1 MPTDRFGRAEIRKI
15 GAEGGTVKFG
25 GVELKGDYATQKKLL
40 NLYQRKSTPVYL
52 DVERANTSGEFI
64 RFYGVIT
71 NMSEDYPVGNQHP
84 KFGIN
89 MAIEFISEFDSNG
102 APIGEGYL
110 MALGGEI
117 LDEPKYLL
125 SASIKNK

>member
-1 MPTDRFGRAEIRKI
+1 M
-15 GAEGGTVKFG
+15 
-25 GVELKGDYATQKKLL
+25 L
-40 NLYQRKSTPVYL
+40 NIYQRKSTPVYL
-52 DVERANTSGEFI
+52 DIERANKSGEFI

-71 NMSEDYPVGNQHP
+71 KMSEDYPVGHQNP
-84 KFGIN
+84 KFGIE
-89 MAIEFISEFDSNG
+89 MAIEYVSEFDSNG

-125 SASIKNK
+125 